1 MHVYILRCF
10 FFKKPLFYDV
20 VSVQNVPDA
29 LEDLDNIPS
38 YHSYLTYIVKT
49 ACINLIVIYCD
60 SKSMDIGPV
69 NNAFVE
75 WNFTRVSQLD
85 LRC

>member
-1 MHVYILRCF
+1 M
-10 FFKKPLFYDV
+10 
-20 VSVQNVPDA
+20 QNVPDA

-49 ACINLIVIYCD
+49 ECINLIVIYCD

-75 WNFTRVSQLD
+75 
-85 LRC
+85 

>member
-1 MHVYILRCF
+1 MHVYILKCF
-10 FFKKPLFYDV
+10 FLKRKSLFYDV

-60 SKSMDIGPV
+60 SKSMDMCPV

-75 WNFTRVSQLD
+75 
-85 LRC
+85 

>member
-1 MHVYILRCF
+1 MHVYILRCVF

-49 ACINLIVIYCD
+49 ECINLIVIYCD

-75 WNFTRVSQLD
+75 WNFTRVSQ
-85 LRC
+85 

>member
-1 MHVYILRCF
+1 MHVYILKCF
-10 FFKKPLFYDV
+10 FFKRKSLFYDV

-38 YHSYLTYIVKT
+38 YLTYIVKT

-60 SKSMDIGPV
+60 SKSMGIGPV
-69 NNAFVE
+69 NSAFVE
-75 WNFTRVSQLD
+75 
-85 LRC
+85 

>member
-1 MHVYILRCF
+1 MHVYILKCF
-10 FFKKPLFYDV
+10 FLKRKSLFYDV

-60 SKSMDIGPV
+60 SKSIDIGPV

-75 WNFTRVSQLD
+75 
-85 LRC
+85 